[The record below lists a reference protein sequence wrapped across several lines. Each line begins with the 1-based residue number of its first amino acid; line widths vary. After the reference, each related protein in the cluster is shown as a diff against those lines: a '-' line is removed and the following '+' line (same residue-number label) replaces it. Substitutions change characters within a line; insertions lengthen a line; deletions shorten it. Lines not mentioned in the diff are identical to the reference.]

1 MFSHFL
7 FQFFPHNNFLCYL
20 DKFYAYD
27 DKSAPI
33 LSQRFDGLQNDIVL
47 TLLDNIEVKDLKWIS
62 IWCREFEV
70 SFGDFVFTD
79 HSDDEN
85 EYEVVKPPKKPH
97 SSGTLNL

>member
-1 MFSHFL
+1 ML
-7 FQFFPHNNFLCYL
+7 G
-20 DKFYAYD
+20 KFYDYD

-47 TLLDNIEVKDLKWIS
+47 TLPDNIEVKDLKWIS
-62 IWCREFEV
+62 IWCRKFEI

-85 EYEVVKPPKKPH
+85 EYEVVKSPKKPH
-97 SSGTLNL
+97 SSGTLNV